1 MSILTINGVP
11 TDVDIREELEQY
23 EWDRPTWH
31 ADRLTAASPFRD
43 DRTPSFY
50 VYYEDTPTAKAGYF
64 GDSGTGERGGFIK
77 LLAFLREE
85 TEEETVLY
93 LAETY
98 GTGEGT
104 ERLKLRVPRL
114 KIVEPRRPL
123 AEDLLA
129 DVKIGPSAYL
139 TNRGISEAVQRK
151 AGVGLVGQTAVIPW
165 RLPNKRL
172 ANVKYRS
179 THNKAFWYAKG
190 GWPIRELIYGI
201 DTVYAE
207 RAKVAVLAEA
217 EIDAHSWRT
226 AGFCGIAAGGSKFSD
241 RKADIIAQSPIEYL
255 IVVSDNDEAG
265 EKLRKEVE
273 LKMRG
278 KVRLAHGY
286 ITEGFKD
293 ANELLMAKGED
304 ALKRVVSRAEAVSIN
319 VRFGNIRTFGR
330 RRLS

>member
-1 MSILTINGVP
+1 MSIITINGVAV
-11 TDVDIREELEQY
+11 DVDIREELEQY

-50 VYYEDTPTAKAGYF
+50 VYYEDTETAKAGYF

-85 TEEETVLY
+85 TEEETALY
-93 LAETY
+93 LTETY
-98 GTGEGT
+98 GTREGET
-104 ERLKLRVPRL
+104 RLKLRIPRL
-114 KIVEPRRPL
+114 KIVETKRPL
-123 AEDLLA
+123 DDALLA

-139 TNRGISEAVQRK
+139 TNRGISEDVQRE
-151 AGVGLVGQTAVIPW
+151 AGVGLIGQTAVIPW

-179 THNKAFWYAKG
+179 TRNKAFWYAKG

-201 DTVYAE
+201 ETVYADC
-207 RAKVAVLAEA
+207 AKVAVLSEA
-217 EIDAHSWRT
+217 EIDALSWRT
-226 AGFCGIAAGGSKFSD
+226 AGFCGIATGGSKFSAE
-241 RKADIIAQSPIEYL
+241 KADIIAQSPIEYL
-255 IVVSDNDEAG
+255 MVITDNDEAG
-265 EKLRKEVE
+265 TKLRKEVE

-286 ITEGFKD
+286 ITKGKD
-293 ANELLMAKGED
+293 ANELLIAEGGD
-304 ALKRVVSRAEAVSIN
+304 ALKRVVDRAEAVSIN
-319 VRFGNIRTFGR
+319 VGFGNIRTLGR

>member
-1 MSILTINGVP
+1 MSIITINGVP

-85 TEEETVLY
+85 TEEEAAFY

-98 GTGEGT
+98 GTGGGDA
-104 ERLKLRVPRL
+104 RLKLRIPRL

-123 AEDLLA
+123 AEALMA
-129 DVKIGPSAYL
+129 DVKIGPNGYL
-139 TNRGISEAVQRK
+139 TSRGISEDVQRE
-151 AGVGLVGQTAVIPW
+151 AGVGLDGQTAVIPW
-165 RLPNKRL
+165 RLPNNRL

-179 THNKAFWYAKG
+179 TRNKAFWYAKG
-190 GWPIRELIYGI
+190 GWPIRGLIYGV
-201 DTVYAE
+201 DVVYAQ
-207 RAKVAVLAEA
+207 RAKVAVLSEA
-217 EIDAHSWRT
+217 EIDALSWRT
-226 AGFCGIAAGGSKFSD
+226 AGFCGIATGGSKFSAE
-241 RKADIIAQSPIEYL
+241 KADIITQSPIEYL
-255 IVVSDNDEAG
+255 IVITDNDSAG
-265 EKLRKEVE
+265 AQLRKEVE
-273 LKMRG
+273 LKMRC

-293 ANELLMAKGED
+293 ANELVMAEGEN
-304 ALKRVVSRAEAVSIN
+304 ALKRVVDRAEV
-319 VRFGNIRTFGR
+319 VKGLRV
-330 RRLS
+330 